1 MEWGIRELF
10 LALGVLG
17 VLAILGHGLWTR
29 FRDELPL
36 RMDPSLG
43 DEGDE
48 IDLTRSELP
57 NGGARVV
64 SPGTPRPAAEP
75 AVAGDDPLSGL
86 APPAEDPLFPA
97 VPDASAPEPEPEL
110 EAAPAPRDAEP
121 APLAA
126 PAAEAP
132 PVPEQAPLFA
142 GEPIVPRAAAAGA
155 GARKKRE
162 APKAKAAPKAAPA
175 EPAAQAPEPP
185 APPEEVLVVHVLA
198 RETLMAGP
206 ALVETVTHYGLRY
219 GDMNI
224 FHHYDEATR
233 QPAFSMASAVEPGTF
248 DLSTLDSFE
257 TPGVS
262 FFLQLPGPS
271 APLEAFEAMVQV
283 AKALAERFQGELR
296 DEQRSVMTAQTLD
309 YCRQRI
315 REFQRRQMSRPSP
328 R

>member
-10 LALGVLG
+10 LGLGVLG

-29 FRDELPL
+29 FRDDLPL
-36 RMDPSLG
+36 RVDPSLG
-43 DEGDE
+43 DDGDE

-64 SPGTPRPAAEP
+64 SP
-75 AVAGDDPLSGL
+75 DSSSLSGL

-97 VPDASAPEPEPEL
+97 PPELSEPEPEP
-110 EAAPAPRDAEP
+110 APASRLPSPSAESELAP
-121 APLAA
+121 ASEPEAEA
-126 PAAEAP
+126 PAA
-132 PVPEQAPLFA
+132 PEQAPLFA
-142 GEPIVPRAAAAGA
+142 GEPIVPRAATPGA
-155 GARKKRE
+155 GGRKKRE
-162 APKAKAAPKAAPA
+162 APKAQPKAAPRAAPKATPA
-175 EPAAQAPEPP
+175 EAAGQPEPP
-185 APPEEVLVVHVLA
+185 PPPEEVLVVHVLA
-198 RETLMAGP
+198 REAPMAGP

-262 FFLQLPGPS
+262 FFLQLPGPQ

-315 REFQRRQMSRPSP
+315 REFQRRQMSRPTP

>member
-17 VLAILGHGLWTR
+17 VVAILGHGLWTR

-36 RMDPSLG
+36 RMDPSPG
-43 DEGDE
+43 DDGEA

-57 NGGARVV
+57 NGGARIV
-64 SPGTPRPAAEP
+64 SPGTPRPAAESA
-75 AVAGDDPLSGL
+75 AVSDDPLSGL
-86 APPAEDPLFPA
+86 APPAEDPLFPEA
-97 VPDASAPEPEPEL
+97 KAPEPAPVARASEPVTTPTPEPEGGP
-110 EAAPAPRDAEP
+110 PA
-121 APLAA
+121 
-126 PAAEAP
+126 
-132 PVPEQAPLFA
+132 VPEQAPLFA
-142 GEPIVPRAAAAGA
+142 GEPIASRAPAPGA
-155 GARKKRE
+155 GGRKKRE
-162 APKAKAAPKAAPA
+162 VPKAQAAAKAASA
-175 EPAAQAPEPP
+175 EPAVEGAEPP
-185 APPEEVLVVHVLA
+185 PPPEEVLVVHVLA
-198 RETLMAGP
+198 RESLMAGP

-224 FHHYDEATR
+224 FHHYDEATG

-262 FFLQLPGPS
+262 FFLQLPGPA

-315 REFQRRQMSRPSP
+315 REFQRRQMSRPGP

>member
-29 FRDELPL
+29 FRDDLPL

-75 AVAGDDPLSGL
+75 AAAGDDPLSGL

-97 VPDASAPEPEPEL
+97 APGPSEPEPAAAPARLAEAPEP
-110 EAAPAPRDAEP
+110 AM
-121 APLAA
+121 
-126 PAAEAP
+126 EAP

-175 EPAAQAPEPP
+175 EPAMQAPEPPAPP

-198 RETLMAGP
+198 RDALMAGP

-224 FHHYDEATR
+224 FHHYDETTR

>member
-29 FRDELPL
+29 FRDDLPL
-36 RMDPSLG
+36 RTDPSLG
-43 DEGDE
+43 DDGDE

-97 VPDASAPEPEPEL
+97 APGPSEPEPAAAPATLAEAPEP
-110 EAAPAPRDAEP
+110 AM
-121 APLAA
+121 
-126 PAAEAP
+126 EAP
-132 PVPEQAPLFA
+132 PAPEQAPLFA

-175 EPAAQAPEPP
+175 EPAMQAPEPP

-198 RETLMAGP
+198 RDALMAGP

>member
-1 MEWGIRELF
+1 
-10 LALGVLG
+10 
-17 VLAILGHGLWTR
+17 
-29 FRDELPL
+29 
-36 RMDPSLG
+36 
-43 DEGDE
+43 
-48 IDLTRSELP
+48 
-57 NGGARVV
+57 
-64 SPGTPRPAAEP
+64 
-75 AVAGDDPLSGL
+75 
-86 APPAEDPLFPA
+86 
-97 VPDASAPEPEPEL
+97 
-110 EAAPAPRDAEP
+110 
-121 APLAA
+121 
-126 PAAEAP
+126 
-132 PVPEQAPLFA
+132 
-142 GEPIVPRAAAAGA
+142 
-155 GARKKRE
+155 
-162 APKAKAAPKAAPA
+162 
-175 EPAAQAPEPP
+175 
-185 APPEEVLVVHVLA
+185 VVHVLA
-198 RETLMAGP
+198 REALMAGP

>member
-1 MEWGIRELF
+1 MEWGIREFF
-10 LALGVLG
+10 LGLGVVG
-17 VLAILGHGLWTR
+17 VVALLAHGLWTR
-29 FRDELPL
+29 FRDKLPL
-36 RMDPSLG
+36 RMDRSLG
-43 DEGDE
+43 DDGEE

-75 AVAGDDPLSGL
+75 AAAGDDPLSGL

-97 VPDASAPEPEPEL
+97 APDASAPEPEL
-110 EAAPAPRDAEP
+110 EVAPATLAEAPAPT
-121 APLAA
+121 L
-126 PAAEAP
+126 AAEAP

-155 GARKKRE
+155 RKKRE
-162 APKAKAAPKAAPA
+162 APKAKAAPKGASA

-185 APPEEVLVVHVLA
+185 APPEVLVVHVLA
-198 RETLMAGP
+198 REALMAGP

-224 FHHYDEATR
+224 FHHYDETTR

>member
-75 AVAGDDPLSGL
+75 TVARDDPLSGL

-97 VPDASAPEPEPEL
+97 APGPSEPEPSAAPARLAEAPEP
-110 EAAPAPRDAEP
+110 APA
-121 APLAA
+121 L
-126 PAAEAP
+126 AAEAP

-175 EPAAQAPEPP
+175 EPAMQAP

-198 RETLMAGP
+198 RDALMAGP

-224 FHHYDEATR
+224 FHHYDETTR

>member
-10 LALGVLG
+10 LGLGVVG
-17 VLAILGHGLWTR
+17 VLAILGHGLWSR

-43 DEGDE
+43 DDGDE

-64 SPGTPRPAAEP
+64 SPESSLHAADPAAP
-75 AVAGDDPLSGL
+75 KDDPLSGL
-86 APPAEDPLFPA
+86 APPAEDPLFPTASEASESEPVVALAPVAEEA
-97 VPDASAPEPEPEL
+97 VPP
-110 EAAPAPRDAEP
+110 AEP
-121 APLAA
+121 T
-126 PAAEAP
+126 

-142 GEPIVPRAAAAGA
+142 GEPIVPRTAVA

-162 APKAKAAPKAAPA
+162 APKAKTAPKTAPT
-175 EPAAQAPEPP
+175 EPAAKAPEPP
-185 APPEEVLVVHVLA
+185 PPPEEVLVVHVLA
-198 RETLMAGP
+198 REALMAGP

-224 FHHYDEATR
+224 FHHYDEVTR

>member
-10 LALGVLG
+10 LGLGVLG
-17 VLAILGHGLWTR
+17 VLAILGHGLWSR
-29 FRDELPL
+29 FRDDLPL

-43 DEGDE
+43 DDGEE

-64 SPGTPRPAAEP
+64 SPGSSQPAPKA
-75 AVAGDDPLSGL
+75 ASADPLAGL

-97 VPDASAPEPEPEL
+97 ARGGSEPAP
-110 EAAPAPRDAEP
+110 EAAPAPP
-121 APLAA
+121 
-126 PAAEAP
+126 AEAP

-142 GEPIVPRAAAAGA
+142 GEPIVPRAAAPGA
-155 GARKKRE
+155 GGRRRRE
-162 APKAKAAPKAAPA
+162 APKAPPRAAPA
-175 EPAAQAPEPP
+175 EPAAQAPEPSP
-185 APPEEVLVVHVLA
+185 PPEEVLVVHVLA
-198 RETLMAGP
+198 REAPMAGP

-262 FFLQLPGPS
+262 FFLQLPGPQ

-315 REFQRRQMSRPSP
+315 REFQRRQMSRPTP

>member
-10 LALGVLG
+10 LGLGVLG

-36 RMDPSLG
+36 RMDPTLS
-43 DEGDE
+43 DDGDE

-64 SPGTPRPAAEP
+64 SPGTPRSAAEP
-75 AVAGDDPLSGL
+75 AAASDDPLSGL
-86 APPAEDPLFPA
+86 APPEEDPLFPPA
-97 VPDASAPEPEPEL
+97 PDASEPEL
-110 EAAPAPRDAEP
+110 EVAP

-126 PAAEAP
+126 EPARLSAPAVEAP

-142 GEPIVPRAAAAGA
+142 GEPIVPRAGGA
-155 GARKKRE
+155 GGRKKRE
-162 APKAKAAPKAAPA
+162 TPKAKAAPKAAPA
-175 EPAAQAPEPP
+175 ESAAQAPEPP
-185 APPEEVLVVHVLA
+185 PPPEEVLVVHVLA
-198 RETLMAGP
+198 REAPMAGP

-262 FFLQLPGPS
+262 FFLQLPGPA

-315 REFQRRQMSRPSP
+315 REFQRRQMSRPSA

>member
-36 RMDPSLG
+36 RMDPNLG
-43 DEGDE
+43 DDGDE

-64 SPGTPRPAAEP
+64 SSGTPRPAAEP
-75 AVAGDDPLSGL
+75 AADKGDPLSGL

-97 VPDASAPEPEPEL
+97 ARGASEPDPATARAPLVE
-110 EAAPAPRDAEP
+110 APAPAV
-121 APLAA
+121 
-126 PAAEAP
+126 EAP

-142 GEPIVPRAAAAGA
+142 GEPIVPRAAAPGA

-198 RETLMAGP
+198 REALMAGP

>member
-29 FRDELPL
+29 FRDDLPL

-97 VPDASAPEPEPEL
+97 APGPSEPEPAAAPARLAEAPEP
-110 EAAPAPRDAEP
+110 APA
-121 APLAA
+121 L
-126 PAAEAP
+126 AAEAP

-142 GEPIVPRAAAAGA
+142 GEPIVPRAAGA

-198 RETLMAGP
+198 RDALMAGP

>member
-29 FRDELPL
+29 LRDELPL
-36 RMDPSLG
+36 RMDPSLDG
-43 DEGDE
+43 DDDE

-64 SPGTPRPAAEP
+64 SPGSPLPAAESAAP
-75 AVAGDDPLSGL
+75 SDDPLSGL

-97 VPDASAPEPEPEL
+97 ASGASKPEPQ
-110 EAAPAPRDAEP
+110 AAP

-126 PAAEAP
+126 EAVPPAEPP

-155 GARKKRE
+155 RKKRE
-162 APKAKAAPKAAPA
+162 APKEKTAPKAAPS
-175 EPAAQAPEPP
+175 EPAAQGPEPL

-198 RETLMAGP
+198 REGLMAGP

-233 QPAFSMASAVEPGTF
+233 QPVFSMASAVEPGTF

-271 APLEAFEAMVQV
+271 VPLEAFEAMVQV

-296 DEQRSVMTAQTLD
+296 DEQRSVMTTQTLD

>member
-10 LALGVLG
+10 LGLGVLG

-36 RMDPSLG
+36 RMDPTLS
-43 DEGDE
+43 DDGDE

-75 AVAGDDPLSGL
+75 PAASDDPLSGL

-97 VPDASAPEPEPEL
+97 APDASAPEPD
-110 EAAPAPRDAEP
+110 AAP

-126 PAAEAP
+126 EPAPRSAPAVEAP

-142 GEPIVPRAAAAGA
+142 GEPIVPRAAGA
-155 GARKKRE
+155 GGRKKRE
-162 APKAKAAPKAAPA
+162 TPKAKAAPKAAPA

-185 APPEEVLVVHVLA
+185 PPPEEVLVVHVLA
-198 RETLMAGP
+198 REAPMAGP

-262 FFLQLPGPS
+262 FFLQLPGPA

-315 REFQRRQMSRPSP
+315 REFQRRQMSRPSA

>member
-43 DEGDE
+43 DDGDE

-64 SPGTPRPAAEP
+64 SPGTPRPAVEP
-75 AVAGDDPLSGL
+75 AAPSDDPLSGL

-97 VPDASAPEPEPEL
+97 APVASDPEPEPEAGAATL
-110 EAAPAPRDAEP
+110 TTEAVPPAEP
-121 APLAA
+121 
-126 PAAEAP
+126 P

-142 GEPIVPRAAAAGA
+142 GEPIVPRAAASGA

-162 APKAKAAPKAAPA
+162 SPKAKTAPKTAPA

-185 APPEEVLVVHVLA
+185 PPPEEVLVVHVLA
-198 RETLMAGP
+198 REALMAGP